1 MCSEGHLFTFSDRT
15 LMPLLTSSAVK
26 SLMERQGWYVLT
38 ANLTTLKFGIRQ
50 ATILRNHTGFC
61 RSLFCLFCGN
71 AFVMSDEAYG
81 IINIQFQKCIV

>member
-1 MCSEGHLFTFSDRT
+1 MAVRVTFFPICDRT

-71 AFVMSDEAYG
+71 AFVMSVEAYA